1 MSAAR
6 LAAHLREC
14 HLCSAAVLVERG
26 LTDAAEAVRND
37 IAWSNIHRLHRE
49 VTKGLVDL
57 WVSGHAER
65 IGDALDAWEREG
77 CERCAL
83 AVVRGTDRNGRCGF
97 CVEDGR

>member
-37 IAWSNIHRLHRE
+37 IAWSDLGRLVRE
-49 VTKGLVDL
+49 ATSGLVDL

>member
-14 HLCSAAVLVERG
+14 RLCCAALIVERG

-37 IAWSNIHRLHRE
+37 IAWSNLDRLHRK
-49 VTKGLVDL
+49 VTTGLVDL
-57 WVSGHAER
+57 WANGHAED
-65 IGDALDAWEREG
+65 IGDVLDAWERNG

-83 AVVRGTDRNGRCGF
+83 AVIRGTDHAGRCPS
-97 CVEDGR
+97 CVVDGR

>member
-1 MSAAR
+1 VSAAR

-14 HLCSAAVLVERG
+14 NLSCASVIVERG
-26 LTDAAEAVRND
+26 LTDAAGAIRND
-37 IAWSNIHRLHRE
+37 IAWSNLDRLVRE

-57 WVSGHAER
+57 WVNGHADD
-65 IGDALDAWEREG
+65 IGDVLDAWERNG

-83 AVVRGTDRNGRCGF
+83 AVIRGTDHAGRCPS